1 MSIDK
6 NKEEN
11 KIDPRSTR
19 LVCAKLYEGGLL
31 CSYKILSSI
40 KRKPFKG
47 KSPEFELDID
57 RITKEAEA
65 AFKYHMK
72 FALMAV
78 VLSFLGLIF
87 SIYMYDYS
95 SFELWQY
102 LYYGYSEQFGFV
114 QFMFYAFSISAICLL
129 LLKPV
134 HDRSIAL
141 GNFSKGHFNPKFDKN
156 ISSET
161 QNGIESILTKLCDWI
176 TRSNVIIEEDKGNSQ
191 NIILFGD
198 YFPFLGA
205 GIKTRNWNFV
215 TDLTKQ
221 KKGLGSLVEFQ
232 NNQEKGSKISELSL
246 KELYEAVCDRIDAKN
261 LPNLSYK
268 FILFADGN
276 KEDEVGFLLRDRL
289 KPCTYNKQLQ
299 LLTDQLL
306 NKSVEN
312 DQSENIKS
320 FFDICE
326 EGIFKDYRTY
336 FNISHLDKNRS
347 TLFSTFLRLSKIE
360 KELFAECSFY
370 VLTPIDE
377 NIYNI
382 DKLPK
387 NNSFFTVK
395 SMLVTVGLIIV
406 YILFSE
412 LPYIGI
418 ILAFVLFIFAVR
430 PLAKILINRAKETEY
445 SDDIEQIKRGEP
457 HNYGLSKTFRETIA
471 SPDYKNY
478 FGAQDIILI
487 QNTIENAIIDS
498 VADLL
503 DAKGIDTSFIRS
515 EMVSFI
521 NKGIMQF
528 GGKMENSQVAFGDGI
543 KVAQK
548 MQQFTQ
554 KVFSASKEFKN
565 E

>member
-1 MSIDK
+1 MET
-6 NKEEN
+6 NKD

-31 CSYKILSSI
+31 CSYKILNSI

-57 RITKEAEA
+57 RVTKEAEA

-87 SIYMYDYS
+87 SMYMYDYS

-134 HDRSIAL
+134 HDRSTAL
-141 GNFSKGHFNPKFDKN
+141 ENFSKGHFNPKFDEN

-161 QNGIESILTKLCDWI
+161 QNGIESTLTKFCDWI
-176 TRSNVIIEEDKGNSQ
+176 TRSNVIIEEDKGDSQ
-191 NIILFGD
+191 NVILFGD

-205 GIKTRNWNFV
+205 GVKTRNWNFV
-215 TDLTKQ
+215 TDLTKP
-221 KKGLGSLVEFQ
+221 KKSLESLVESQ
-232 NNQEKGSKISELSL
+232 NNREKGSKISELSL
-246 KELYEAVCDRIDAKN
+246 KDLYKAVYDRIDAKN
-261 LPNLSYK
+261 LPNISYK

-276 KEDEVGFLLRDRL
+276 KEDEVDFLLKDRL
-289 KPCTYNKQLQ
+289 KPCAYNKKLR

-306 NKSVEN
+306 NKSTEN
-312 DQSENIKS
+312 AQPENIKS
-320 FFDICE
+320 FFEICE

-336 FNISHLDKNRS
+336 FSISHLDENRS
-347 TLFSTFLRLSKIE
+347 TLFSTFLRFSKIE

-370 VLTPIDE
+370 VLTPINE

-395 SMLVTVGLIIV
+395 SILVTVGLIIV

-412 LPYIGI
+412 LPYIGV
-418 ILAFVLFIFAVR
+418 ILAFILFIFAVR
-430 PLAKILINRAKETEY
+430 PLAKILINRAKEIEY

-457 HNYGLSKTFRETIA
+457 HNYGLLKTFRETIA

-503 DAKGIDTSFIRS
+503 DAKGIDTSFLRS
-515 EMVSFI
+515 EMISFI

-528 GGKMENSQVAFGDGI
+528 GGKMENAQVVSGEGNQAIQKIQRIAEKVSSVSKGSQI
-543 KVAQK
+543 
-548 MQQFTQ
+548 
-554 KVFSASKEFKN
+554 
-565 E
+565 